1 MARTWFVTG
10 AGRGIGAEIVR
21 AALAAGDNVAATA
34 RDPQNIKRQFAV
46 DATRL
51 LALPL
56 DVSNRGQV
64 ASAVEATVK
73 QFGGLDVLVNNAG
86 YGQLGVFEELSREQ
100 VRAQFE
106 TNVFGLMEVTRAVL
120 PLMRKQRHGRIFNIS
135 SVAGRKGVF
144 GSSIYAASKFA
155 VEGFSQG
162 LAEEAREFDVFVTAV
177 APGFFRTDFLD
188 PSSVRYEGQQPIAEY
203 AEGMKRFREFHDARN
218 HTQLGD
224 PAKLGAL
231 LVRLANLENP
241 PAAIVAGSDAVEW
254 ALSVVKN
261 EQAQLEAWRELSI
274 STDGDWTDAR
284 TDALPSVERAVS

>member
-1 MARTWFVTG
+1 M
-10 AGRGIGAEIVR
+10 
-21 AALAAGDNVAATA
+21 
-34 RDPQNIKRQFAV
+34 
-46 DATRL
+46 
-51 LALPL
+51 
-56 DVSNRGQV
+56 
-64 ASAVEATVK
+64 
-73 QFGGLDVLVNNAG
+73 
-86 YGQLGVFEELSREQ
+86 
-100 VRAQFE
+100 
-106 TNVFGLMEVTRAVL
+106 
-120 PLMRKQRHGRIFNIS
+120 
-135 SVAGRKGVF
+135 AGRKGVF

-203 AEGMKRFREFHDARN
+203 AEGMKRFREFHEARN

-231 LVRLANLENP
+231 LVRLASLDNP
-241 PAAIVAGSDAVEW
+241 PPAIVAGSDGVDW

-261 EQAQLEAWRELSI
+261 DEAQLQAWRAFSV

-284 TDALPSVERAVS
+284 TDGLPSSERGRS